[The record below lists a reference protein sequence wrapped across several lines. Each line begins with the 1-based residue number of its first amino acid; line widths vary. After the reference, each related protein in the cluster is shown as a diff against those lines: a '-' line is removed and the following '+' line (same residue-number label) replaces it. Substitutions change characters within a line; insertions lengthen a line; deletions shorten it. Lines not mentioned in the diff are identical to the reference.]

1 MSYQKGF
8 LFEPMLRVWIWTLL
22 CKQRGGGWGAIREF
36 KASKQCDQKL
46 YFRIS
51 CCGSEDTNP
60 TSIHDGADS
69 ITGLAAQ
76 WVREPV
82 FL

>member
-1 MSYQKGF
+1 MDF
-8 LFEPMLRVWIWTLL
+8 TL
-22 CKQRGGGWGAIREF
+22 QAAEWGRGVGAIREF
-36 KASKQCDQKL
+36 KASKQRDQKL

-51 CCGSEDTNP
+51 CCGSEDVNP

-76 WVREPV
+76 WVRDPV

>member
-1 MSYQKGF
+1 M
-8 LFEPMLRVWIWTLL
+8 
-22 CKQRGGGWGAIREF
+22 GAIREF
-36 KASKQCDQKL
+36 KASKQRDQKL

-82 FL
+82 LL